1 MSRNICLICLHCLHS
16 QTACHCYGA
25 RCTCLARR
33 KSGWSWRLPK
43 SSGGGPW
50 IARVAP
56 LGMRSSHSKT
66 LITLKTWQWWSVS
79 RCGGGSKPIIINSN
93 GMNIHLPAILG
104 FTRSLGARVLTNS
117 HVSSR
122 FEITSVAAQCERL
135 ATWWRWLKLS
145 EIQGKR
151 GAAHVKRWI
160 HVRRFPKSP
169 KNGGYPQVT
178 MTKMI

>member
-1 MSRNICLICLHCLHS
+1 MSRNICLICLHS

-79 RCGGGSKPIIINSN
+79 RCFKSIRNHFSCCDCSVTGWRLGGGGWSCPKSRGSEVRPIWNAE
-93 GMNIHLPAILG
+93 LTFEG
-104 FTRSLGARVLTNS
+104 FLNLLKMGAT
-117 HVSSR
+117 
-122 FEITSVAAQCERL
+122 
-135 ATWWRWLKLS
+135 
-145 EIQGKR
+145 
-151 GAAHVKRWI
+151 
-160 HVRRFPKSP
+160 PKSP
-169 KNGGYPQVT
+169 WLKWS
-178 MTKMI
+178 KMV